1 VRVSLQVAIMKV
13 LASYPDGR
21 ASVAAMKS
29 DLAILAGAGPAWSM
43 RLKRLA
49 ARAPDLDIFSQ
60 GLVFRDASGWQL
72 TTAGRDALR
81 VMEAKERAV
90 GEPTPAA
97 PVPAAAPKLVVVASA
112 FPRELHASPPATMVG
127 ISQRRRLARRAL

>member
-1 VRVSLQVAIMKV
+1 MKV

-49 ARAPDLDIFSQ
+49 ARAPDLDIFSH
-60 GLVFRDASGWQL
+60 GLVFRDAIGWQL

-81 VMEAKERAV
+81 VMEATERVV
-90 GEPTPAA
+90 GPAA
-97 PVPAAAPKLVVVASA
+97 PVPAAAPQLVVVASA
-112 FPRELHASPPATMVG
+112 LPPELHTRPPATMVG